1 MNTSEY
7 MLNII
12 HEIHSEYTS
21 AIESIDHFGHW
32 ATASTST
39 PPFPRRRG
47 PRRSTLGPSPWARR
61 IPSRAF
67 DGCGGLAHAPEIMGP
82 GLLVPWV
89 PCSQTKDFQR
99 LPTFIFSFC
108 LGNFRLETIQ
118 ISSLLISF
126 NGVIRFS
133 GTWVQTRELS
143 LQTARANIFCDCKTP
158 QDYQDRLSLLYHS
171 RVIPGLK
178 SLPILEPTRV
188 PQCSTMLHGFSP
200 ALGNWEGLC
209 WALSGLTCPQR
220 VHRAF
225 MVKFFPPQGQ
235 IHPIQAFSALS
246 LAHLGSTFGACSI
259 QDSCSPK

>member
-133 GTWVQTRELS
+133 GTWVHRPGNCLCKQHGQTYSVTAKHHRTIRIGYLFSTIPESYRVSNPCRFLS
-143 LQTARANIFCDCKTP
+143 QQGFHN
-158 QDYQDRLSLLYHS
+158 
-171 RVIPGLK
+171 
-178 SLPILEPTRV
+178 V
-188 PQCSTMLHGFSP
+188 PQCCMASP
-200 ALGNWEGLC
+200 QPWETGK
-209 WALSGLTCPQR
+209 
-220 VHRAF
+220 AF
-225 MVKFFPPQGQ
+225 AG
-235 IHPIQAFSALS
+235 HSA
-246 LAHLGSTFGACSI
+246 A
-259 QDSCSPK
+259 